1 MTARFPFLRRMLL
14 AAACVATLRADE
26 LASDT
31 RSIRCAKPCRLELGQ
46 VAKGTIGV
54 KLTPYAQKYL
64 AKLYEPKDSFSLQA
78 GKLYYLDLI
87 ESPKEG
93 YFSFELQLVPVDGG
107 SPAVFAVR
115 SEAKEPFISITR
127 MGDAGAE
134 ADGHYVI
141 STDRNTPLISFQ

>member
-64 AKLYEPKDSFSLQA
+64 AKLYEPKDVGFEREVAKRLDYWA
-78 GKLYYLDLI
+78 KL
-87 ESPKEG
+87 
-93 YFSFELQLVPVDGG
+93 
-107 SPAVFAVR
+107 R
-115 SEAKEPFISITR
+115 AKKS
-127 MGDAGAE
+127 GA
-134 ADGHYVI
+134 
-141 STDRNTPLISFQ
+141 